1 MSTETK
7 TATDKAVYLWRAG
20 QFVQFRVADLQES
33 DWDELAQILYTVKH
47 VADDDPEHGCRVAR
61 HWQPLFS
68 LFGSDREH
76 LQVYGGLLLVL
87 QEWLTQ
93 RGYRI
98 YKADFDVKALREP
111 RLWDTG
117 PTDSLLL
124 SRLRDSQRQ
133 VVRYDNSRVRVARLV
148 DQIAYAWPTENVMVW
163 AASDK
168 QAIRLYD
175 QMKTLF
181 KSLVAGD
188 HSTGDIG
195 RVVIAT
201 HSSLCPNWKRD
212 IDIEDRE
219 ICIAL
224 DAHKLVMQPDD
235 PLVDARRARM
245 FALLPMGVHL
255 SAIVRDR
262 MTAIFG
268 FESATIPEHGR
279 LASQTAVAR
288 VKSKGSIDLSD
299 CQSAFALKQAAI
311 WSNTGRNR
319 HLAWLAR
326 AVHRNSSKLQKQY
339 PALGEQIGLPTARNV
354 AILVENANH
363 AFELARELP
372 EAGVVVGDLDPTT
385 LSEFARS
392 RLRRLENLEGGIRI
406 VSHAGAAD
414 IDRCDVLIVADA
426 LAGNGGATNS
436 TNVGGIQADLIVDV
450 KDLTHPKLRKWA
462 KERWERYRENGFRLL
477 ERRKTPW
484 ELWMSTRPEVEEL
497 HHA

>member
-33 DWDELAQILYTVKH
+33 DWDDLAQILYTVKH
-47 VADDDPEHGCRVAR
+47 VADDDPEHGCRIAR
-61 HWQPLFS
+61 HWQSLFS
-68 LFGSDREH
+68 SFGPEREH
-76 LQVYGGLLLVL
+76 VQVYGGLLPVL
-87 QEWLTQ
+87 EEWLTQ

-98 YKADFDVKALREP
+98 YKADFDMKALPEP

-124 SRLRDSQRQ
+124 SRLGDSQRQ
-133 VVRYDNSRVRVARLV
+133 IVRYDNSRVRVARLV
-148 DQIAYAWPTENVMVW
+148 DQIAYAWPNEEIMIWT
-163 AASDK
+163 ASDK
-168 QAIRLYD
+168 KALKLYD
-175 QMKTLF
+175 EMRTPF

-212 IDIEDRE
+212 IDIEDRG

-224 DAHKLVMQPDD
+224 DAHQLVMRPDD
-235 PLVDARRARM
+235 PLVDARSARM
-245 FALLPMGVHL
+245 IGLVPVGVHL
-255 SAIVRDR
+255 PPIVRDR
-262 MTAIFG
+262 ITAIFG
-268 FESATIPEHGR
+268 FETQAVPEHGR

-363 AFELARELP
+363 VFELARELP
-372 EAGVVVGDLDPTT
+372 EAGVVVGDLAPQV
-385 LSEFARS
+385 LNGFARS
-392 RLRRLENLEGGIRI
+392 RMRRLENLEGGLRI
-406 VSHAGAAD
+406 VSHAGSAD
-414 IDRCDVLIVADA
+414 IDSCDVLIVADA
-426 LAGNGGATNS
+426 LAGNGGATDS
-436 TNVGGIQADLIVDV
+436 TNVGGIEADLVVDV
-450 KDLTHPKLRKWA
+450 QDANHPVLRKWA
-462 KERWERYRENGFRLL
+462 KQRWERYRENGFRLL

-484 ELWMSTRPEVEEL
+484 ERWMNTRPEVEEL